1 MSDIKED
8 AVQANGAIP
17 DLSALSSVLSSIN
30 PGGANSEGGM
40 GDVLSGLLSN
50 PEMLAKL
57 PAMIETVKPMLQNLS
72 SPPREDKERLPKEH
86 DRRAAL
92 LLALKP
98 YLSPHRCE
106 AVDYIVKISGIT
118 KLLR

>member
-1 MSDIKED
+1 MSDIKE
-8 AVQANGAIP
+8 NETGHTGSTP
-17 DLSALSSVLSSIN
+17 DLSALSSVLSSIRSEN
-30 PGGANSEGGM
+30 ANSESGM
-40 GDVLSGLLSN
+40 GDVLSGLLSD

-72 SPPREDKERLPKEH
+72 SPPKEKKESPRTEH